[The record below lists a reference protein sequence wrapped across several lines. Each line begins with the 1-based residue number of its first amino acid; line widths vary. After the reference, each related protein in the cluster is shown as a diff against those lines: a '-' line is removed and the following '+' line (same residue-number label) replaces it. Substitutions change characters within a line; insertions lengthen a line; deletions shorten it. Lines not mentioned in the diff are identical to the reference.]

1 MDELYLKIWGI
12 QYSQSV
18 WVFGE
23 VEEVSTKYT
32 CSSNQ
37 NDAQNTFHM
46 LGKDL

>member
-1 MDELYLKIWGI
+1 MDELYLKIFGI
-12 QYSQSV
+12 QCSQSV

-23 VEEVSTKYT
+23 EEEVTTKYT

-46 LGKDL
+46 FGKDL